1 VTRRLTRELA
11 ALGSRVHVFGVQ
23 GVTGALEVDAAM
35 TWALEVDA
43 ARIERTAGVEEGGF
57 YFSGLRHFVDARA
70 ADVVVLYNDPV
81 VIRGYLDALGGGPS
95 AGGSD
100 RVKSGAARVYVY
112 LDLVYDSPLE
122 VHWSTVAHPLVA
134 GIMVMS
140 ECWKRELAKWPVRL
154 APVMV
159 VPHAADVA
167 IVPDARRSL
176 GWDAPTTTP
185 SEIGKDAVVFANL
198 NRNTPRKRL
207 DLYATAAV
215 RVLARNVKDERCV
228 DAVFLASSTLDST
241 FDLHSVA
248 RRELVGLGVPPE
260 CHVDILDRIRIN
272 RVVLSDAVVAAV
284 HNACDVA
291 VNCAEGEGF
300 GLVPLEAASV
310 GKAVIVSGVGGMLD
324 VFSPRV
330 PTGPPPAVVVP
341 TSAEYFLDSSRDG
354 IGGRARVVDVEDLAK
369 AMEFFLC
376 RENRE
381 GYGGRA
387 RDLVRAMPTWA
398 DIARTVHSFMG
409 CDARGHEAGGHE
421 AGGHE
426 AGGKRQNGDDVVRT
440 TSRR

>member
-1 VTRRLTRELA
+1 MNLVFVGTHSSQSTGYAAVTRRLTRELA

-23 GVTGALEVDAAM
+23 GVTGVMEVDTTVTGVM
-35 TWALEVDA
+35 EIDA
-43 ARIERTAGVEEGGF
+43 AKIERTAGVDEGGF

-81 VIRGYLDALGGGPS
+81 VIRGYLDALAGDLSGSSG
-95 AGGSD
+95 GGSD
-100 RVKSGAARVYVY
+100 RIKSGVAHVYVY

-176 GWDAPTTTP
+176 GWAAPATTP

-207 DLYATAAV
+207 DLYAAAAA

-272 RVVLSDAVVAAV
+272 RVVLSDAVIAAV

-310 GKAVIVSGVGGMLD
+310 GKAVIVSGVGGMAD
-324 VFSPRV
+324 VFTPNA
-330 PTGPPPAVVVP
+330 PTGPPTAMIVS

-354 IGGRARVVDVEDLAK
+354 IGGRARVVGVEDLAK

-381 GYGGRA
+381 GYGRRA
-387 RDLVRAMPTWA
+387 ADLVRAMPTWA
-398 DIARTVHSFMG
+398 DIARTVHSFV
-409 CDARGHEAGGHE
+409 GG
-421 AGGHE
+421 
-426 AGGKRQNGDDVVRT
+426 V
-440 TSRR
+440 